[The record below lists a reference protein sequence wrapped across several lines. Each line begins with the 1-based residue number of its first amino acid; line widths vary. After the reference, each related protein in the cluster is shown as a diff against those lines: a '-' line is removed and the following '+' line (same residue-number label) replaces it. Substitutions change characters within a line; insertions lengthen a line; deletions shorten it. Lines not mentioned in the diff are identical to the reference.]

1 MQRFGQR
8 RGEGGAQ
15 WLAALLVML
24 AAGLVLSVV
33 IPPTVMAAGTGEVG
47 VGKPVSTDQ
56 ADAVLATLTDEQV
69 RSMLLARLQE
79 EARAQTSGKAGVSG
93 PVGLLARW
101 LRLMDS
107 GGSGEDM
114 GRMLERLWRHA
125 GALPD
130 DLSWMVRRFADNAS
144 LESAWHNIGM
154 IGLLFLLALVA
165 ELLVAALVGRITRR
179 LTRTPVPELE
189 GRVRFWAA
197 VMAAVPTLVRVTVF
211 AAVAVF
217 VFLWLDINRLE
228 SIRLLFMALLIIL
241 VGVRLAGLL
250 SGLLFSPRNAR
261 LRLLPLSDATAAAAH
276 RAVLF
281 LATYILA
288 GLEFLALMQVLQVQE
303 ESVVLVGLFLGTLL
317 LLLLAAMVLAL
328 RRRVAGAIRGRSRAG
343 EDSRWLREEMAALWH
358 IPALLYLFMVWGM
371 LVFRFVSGGEEDGA
385 FLLSLLIVPLFFI
398 LDALAGWVIRVTIAT
413 LRIYPVPQQADGETA
428 EQEIREMELKEQN
441 LVARVRQAVRVI
453 ILLALGLWV
462 LSAWGYTIPY
472 SLQITR
478 AVFNILVT
486 LALAL
491 VFWRVVSSYIE
502 QKIIEATP
510 EEKENEEQDDEWGA
524 AATRGR
530 SYTLLPMV
538 RKFIGTVLVV
548 MVTLIVLSSI
558 GVDIGPL
565 LAGAGVV
572 GLAIGFGAQK
582 LVSDVF
588 SGFFYLLDD
597 AFRVGEYLQAGSVS
611 GSVEA
616 ITLRNVMLRHHRGML
631 QIVPYSELGSITNFM
646 RGGIVVKF
654 NLEFPYDTDIDKVR
668 KIIKKV
674 GRAMLEDP
682 EFGDDF
688 IRPVKSQGVR
698 EITNSVMVI
707 RVKFTAKPGT
717 HFVIRR
723 EAYRRITEA
732 LAAQGI
738 HYAHRKVIVELPQD
752 EDRSRPDSTREE
764 EKKKIAELGA
774 AAGLAAMAGEEA
786 KKAARDEGGGSGPA
800 MPGM

>member
-1 MQRFGQR
+1 MQSTGKRKRWFGLQ
-8 RGEGGAQ
+8 GA
-15 WLAALLVML
+15 LILLIVT
-24 AAGLVLSVV
+24 AGCLVLSVAL
-33 IPPTVMAAGTGEVG
+33 AATLQAGGNGSSGAVQA
-47 VGKPVSTDQ
+47 VPADQ
-56 ADAVLATLTDEQV
+56 ADAALATLTDEQV

-79 EARAQTSGKAGVSG
+79 EARAQTTEKTGVSG

-101 LRLMDS
+101 LHLMDS
-107 GGSGEDM
+107 DGSGEDM

-130 DLSWMVRRFADNAS
+130 DLSWMVRRFADDAS
-144 LESAWHNIGM
+144 PGTAWRNIGI
-154 IGLLFLLALVA
+154 IGLLFLAAVLA
-165 ELLVAALVGRITRR
+165 ELLAATLMARITRR
-179 LTRTPVPELE
+179 LGRAPVPELQ

-197 VMAAVPTLVRVTVF
+197 VLAAVPALVRVTVF
-211 AAVAVF
+211 ASVAVF
-217 VFLWLDINRLE
+217 TFLWLDINRLE
-228 SIRLLFMALLIIL
+228 SVRLLFMALLIII
-241 VGVRLAGLL
+241 VGVRLAGIV
-250 SGLLFSPRNAR
+250 SGLFFSPRNPR
-261 LRLLPLSDATAAAAH
+261 LRLLPVADATAGTVH
-276 RAVLF
+276 RAVVF
-281 LATYILA
+281 LTAYILA
-288 GLEFLALMQVLQVQE
+288 GLAFLALMQVLQVQE

-328 RRRVAGAIRGRSRAG
+328 RRRVAEAIRGRSRAG
-343 EDSRWLREEMAALWH
+343 EDNPWLREEMAALWH

-385 FLLSLLIVPLFFI
+385 FLLSLLIVPVFFI
-398 LDALAGWVIRVTIAT
+398 LDALAGWVVRVTIAT
-413 LRIYPVPQQADGETA
+413 LRIYPLPQQADDGTA
-428 EQEIREMELKEQN
+428 EEEVREMERREQR
-441 LVARVRQAVRVI
+441 LVARVRRMVRVVI
-453 ILLALGLWV
+453 ILALGLWV
-462 LSAWGYTIPY
+462 LSAWGYSIPY

-510 EEKENEEQDDEWGA
+510 EEEENEEQDDEWGA

-682 EFGDDF
+682 EFGGDF

-752 EDRSRPDSTREE
+752 ENGSRPESAGEE
-764 EKKKIAELGA
+764 QQKKIAELGA
-774 AAGLAAMAGEEA
+774 AAGLAAMAEEEA
-786 KKAARDEGGGSGPA
+786 KKTADGGGGSGPA